1 MNRWMSVVRQS
12 PNGVDAWR
20 AARLSRLKARRKL
33 WLEVHGWLGLILG
46 FCLAIFGITGS
57 VLVFYEETDDW
68 LNPGVIA
75 LANLVEGQEHFRP
88 VDDIVEA
95 ARSVMPDRA
104 QIGSI
109 IYPRHDRR
117 AYQFFYRVV
126 TDNESTP
133 ELRHVFVNPYTAE
146 VTGTRAVIE
155 RGRWLPDGFVPFMF
169 QLHFALLA
177 GNTGA
182 VVVGIMGVIS
192 IISVLTGLIVWWPLT
207 GKWRRALTIKR
218 AASPERL
225 NHDVHQTFGFYTALI
240 MLAVLLSG
248 VYMNLPDHFKV
259 PVKLLSP
266 NSRSFTDNPQ
276 SSPAAG
282 RSPIGLDRALASVR
296 RSYPEGRVNW
306 LRLPEGETGV
316 YTISIRDVPGL
327 SRFWSERR
335 VTVDQYSGE
344 ILTVHDPDTR
354 TAAGDTFLDWM
365 WPLHSGKVFGWPG
378 RILIF
383 VTGLACPVLYVTGV
397 VRWLQKRRAKR
408 SKKPPRPAGWGEAR
422 NRITGRSN

>member
-1 MNRWMSVVRQS
+1 MMNRWMSVVRQS

-33 WLEVHGWLGLILG
+33 WLEVHAWLGLILG
-46 FCLAIFGITGS
+46 FFLAIFGITGS
-57 VLVFYEETDDW
+57 VLVFYEEIDDG
-68 LNPGVIA
+68 LNPGIIA
-75 LANLVEGQEHFRP
+75 LAGPVEGQAYFRP
-88 VDDIVEA
+88 VDDILEA
-95 ARSVMPDRA
+95 ARSVMPNRA

-109 IYPRHDRR
+109 VYPRHDRR
-117 AYQFFYRVV
+117 AYQFFYRVA

-133 ELRHVFVNPYTAE
+133 ELRHVFVDPYTAE

-155 RGRWLPDGFVPFMF
+155 RGRWFPDGFVPFMF

-177 GNTGA
+177 GKTGV

-192 IISVLTGLIVWWPLT
+192 IISVLTGLILWWPLT
-207 GKWRRALTIKR
+207 GNWRRVLTIKR
-218 AASPERL
+218 NASPERL

-240 MLAVLLSG
+240 LLAVLLSG
-248 VYMNLPDHFKV
+248 VYMNLPDHFKA

-266 NSRSFTDNPQ
+266 DSRTFTDNPQ

-282 RSPIGLDRALASVR
+282 RSPIGFDRALAGVR
-296 RSYPEGRVNW
+296 RRYPEGRING

-365 WPLHSGKVFGWPG
+365 WPLHSGKAFGWPG

-383 VTGLACPVLYVTGV
+383 FTGLACPVLYVTGV
-397 VRWLQKRRAKR
+397 VRWLQKRRAKKLKIR
-408 SKKPPRPAGWGEAR
+408 VPDRRPA
-422 NRITGRSN
+422 